1 MDEDLASHMYL
12 PKQFRAPENIY
23 QRVKA
28 QAVAARVQKE
38 KNKSPL
44 KTPLGHDPHQ
54 DSLFTQRKITTD
66 ETYLGERKS
75 IKTTERMTP
84 ISEANQAPATE
95 RPTL

>member
-1 MDEDLASHMYL
+1 MVGNDL
-12 PKQFRAPENIY
+12 N
-23 QRVKA
+23 
-28 QAVAARVQKE
+28 
-38 KNKSPL
+38 
-44 KTPLGHDPHQ
+44 Q

-66 ETYLGERKS
+66 GETYLGERQS